1 MKTAIVY
8 ISTHHGNTK
17 KLAEA
22 AQAANE
28 NVDLFDLKETTPDL
42 TGYDCIGLASG
53 IYAGRVSPELVTF
66 VKTHL
71 PNNKYVFC
79 LYTYGGKDGNKY
91 TLKLKEA
98 VTGVQGKY
106 LGEYGCAGF
115 NTFGPFKLFGGTAKG
130 HPTEAEQAEAA
141 AFVKKLLT
149 VLAKY
154 EA

>member
-22 AQAANE
+22 VQAANE
-28 NVDLFDLKETTPDL
+28 NVDLFDLKEVTPDL

-53 IYAGRVSPELVTF
+53 IYAFRVSPELVTF

-71 PNNKYVFC
+71 PENRYTFG
-79 LYTYGGKDGNKY
+79 LYTYGGKDGKKY
-91 TLKLKEA
+91 TQDLKEDVA
-98 VTGVQGKY
+98 ESKGKY
-106 LGEYGCAGF
+106 LGEYGCKGY
-115 NTFGPFKLFGGTAKG
+115 NTFGPFKLMGGTAKG

-154 EA
+154 EQ

>member
-42 TGYDCIGLASG
+42 SGYDCIGLASG

-71 PNNKYVFC
+71 PENKYVFC
-79 LYTYGGKDGNKY
+79 LYTYGGKDGKKY

-98 VTGVQGKY
+98 VAAVKGKY
-106 LGEYGCAGF
+106 LGEYGCPGF
-115 NTFGPFKLFGGTAKG
+115 NTFGPFKLMGGTAKG
-130 HPTEAEQAEAA
+130 RPNEQDLAA
-141 AFVKKLLT
+141 ASSFVTKILT
-149 VLAKY
+149 VLKKY
-154 EA
+154 